1 MKAITWK
8 TDEDG
13 SDRIGA
19 VIYLF
24 ADSTAINVESNR
36 TVIGDPEELIISDC
50 NSDNITV
57 HTGVTD
63 PGDYWGWKYNY
74 DGSSLSSN
82 TRFKGNSNLTSALD
96 DSATTVPVETSLPF
110 VTSGGTVQIG
120 DEKIT
125 YTGVTSTSLT
135 GCTRGASSTTAASH
149 SQNDNVKQ
157 V

>member
-8 TDEDG
+8 TDEGG

-24 ADSTAINVESNR
+24 ADSTVINLESNR

-50 NSDNITV
+50 NSNNVTV

-82 TRFKGNSNLTSALD
+82 TRFKGDSILTSALN
-96 DSATTVPVETSLPF
+96 DSATTIPVKNSKPF

-135 GCTRGASSTTAASH
+135 GCTRVASSTTAASH
-149 SQNDNVKQ
+149 SQDDTIVQ